1 MPSLVQRAMSFPP
14 LRSVARG
21 ASNWVDLQWSF
32 MIDQLKEVAPL
43 ARGALLDVGCG
54 EKPYEWIFAP
64 YVTSYL
70 GIEHEGTFGETH
82 ASVAAQAGKPD
93 LYYDGAKLPFADE
106 SFDTVLNVQVL
117 EHTPEPQRLL
127 HEIARVLR
135 PGGTLILCAPF
146 SFRLHEEPH
155 DYFRYTPHG
164 LRAMCGASGLRVDE
178 VRSQGGLWSVLGHK
192 LNSYLA
198 FRVAVLDAVAQ
209 AMGKLGHE
217 GERRRSPRYWTM
229 PVVLPAMGAIS
240 ASARLLDRFAPDGTE
255 TLSYL
260 VIARKMVAS
269 ASAA

>member
-1 MPSLVQRAMSFPP
+1 MPTLLQRALSFPP
-14 LRSVARG
+14 LRAAARG

-32 MIDQLKEVAPL
+32 MIAQLHEVAPL
-43 ARGALLDVGCG
+43 AKGALLDVGCG
-54 EKPYEWIFAP
+54 EKPYESIFAP
-64 YVTSYL
+64 HVTSYV
-70 GIEHEGTFGETH
+70 GIEHEGTFAETN
-82 ASVAAQAGKPD
+82 ASAATRSQKPD
-93 LYYDGAKLPFADE
+93 LYYDGAELPFAAA

-127 HEIARVLR
+127 NEMARVLR

-164 LRAMCGASGLRVDE
+164 LRAMCAEAGLRVDE
-178 VRSQGGLWSVLGHK
+178 VKSQGSLWSVLGHK

-198 FRVAVLDAVAQ
+198 FRVAMLDAVAQ

-217 GERRRSPRYWTM
+217 GERRESPRYWTM
-229 PVVLPAMGAIS
+229 PLVLPAMGAIS
-240 ASARLLDRFAPDGTE
+240 ASARILDRVAPDGTE

-260 VIARKMVAS
+260 IIARK
-269 ASAA
+269 